1 MADKSKRV
9 INRYFCAILYEED
22 SKFKEY
28 FKNISES
35 YEEVTYIIHDKDT
48 NEDGTIKKPHMHIL
62 FKVGNNAR
70 HLSSIAKEIGIAEN
84 YLQGCNKKA
93 MLMYLIHLK
102 NEDKTQYR
110 IEEVKGYLKEELKR
124 IVNKQR
130 PEEDRYKELIE
141 NILNH
146 KINNTTQM
154 IQYGIKYGILED
166 IRKSQY
172 ILCKI
177 IEENKITIDKKLHK
191 M

>member
-1 MADKSKRV
+1 MADKSRRV
-9 INRYFCAILYEED
+9 LNRYFCAILYEED
-22 SKFKEY
+22 PNFEKY
-28 FKNISES
+28 FKNISEN

-48 NEDGTIKKPHMHIL
+48 NEDGTPKKPHMHIL

-70 HLSSIAKEIGIAEN
+70 HINSIAKEVGIAEN
-84 YLQGCNKKA
+84 YLQGCNKKS

-102 NEDKTQYR
+102 NEDKTQYDL
-110 IEEVKGYLKEELKR
+110 EEVKGYLKEELKR
-124 IVNKQR
+124 IINKQK
-130 PEEDRYKELIE
+130 PEEDRYNNLIE

-154 IQYGIKYGILED
+154 IQYGIKYGIIED

-177 IEENKITIDKKLHK
+177 IDENKIAVDKKIHK